1 MEWFRERFAIA
12 PCKILSAEIVT
23 TVEESISQ
31 LNDDQRHLVRV
42 EVRSILRH
50 AKSLPRN
57 SQKDVFSALI
67 ALKKDP
73 DRLVFSADKGNCV
86 MVMDKQQYHDKAL
99 SLLNDKNTH
108 VQSTKYKVNS
118 DPTNK
123 TQRKLSKMFLDLR
136 KAGKVS
142 DYTNKMLYSGEGL
155 CPCFYGLLKAINQEF
170 H

>member
-23 TVEESISQ
+23 AVEESISQ

-73 DRLVFSADKGNCV
+73 DRLVFSADKGNFV
-86 MVMDKQQYHDKAL
+86 MVMDKQQYRDKAL
-99 SLLNDKNTH
+99 SLLDDKSTH
-108 VQSTKYKVNS
+108 VQSTK
-118 DPTNK
+118 
-123 TQRKLSKMFLDLR
+123 
-136 KAGKVS
+136 
-142 DYTNKMLYSGEGL
+142 
-155 CPCFYGLLKAINQEF
+155 
-170 H
+170 

>member
-1 MEWFRERFAIA
+1 MEWFIERFAIA

-23 TVEESISQ
+23 AVEESISQ

-99 SLLNDKNTH
+99 SLLNDKSTH

-142 DYTNKMLYSGEGL
+142 DYTNKMLKAYVHV
-155 CPCFYGLLKAINQEF
+155 FTAYLKP
-170 H
+170 